1 MSAVC
6 VPPLLVVIVSFEAA
20 VEGEAVVLTWTTDR
34 STPDV
39 RFDVERKAGEAFER
53 LGGVEGSAEATPT
66 FTFRVTGLARGTHTF
81 RLKQVDVNGSFQYSD
96 EVTVLLV
103 PGDVVVEPA
112 FPNPFRATTTLQ
124 FAVASEQ
131 EVVAELYDVI
141 GRRVRTLYAG
151 IPAANALQTL
161 RIGGDGLTSGLYVV
175 RITGA
180 GGFSTTEMV
189 LLLK

>member
-1 MSAVC
+1 MSAAC
-6 VPPLLVVIVSFEAA
+6 VSSLRVEIVSFEAA
-20 VEGEAVVLTWTTDR
+20 VEDETVVLTWTTDR

-53 LGGVEGSAEATPT
+53 LGGVEGSADAAPT

-81 RLKQVDVNGSFQYSD
+81 RLKQVDVNGSFRYSD

-103 PGDVVVEPA
+103 PGEVVVESA
-112 FPNPFRATTTLQ
+112 FPNPFRATTTLR

-131 EVVAELYDVI
+131 EVVAELYDVM
-141 GRRVRTLYAG
+141 GRRVQTLYAG
-151 IPAANALQTL
+151 IPTANALQTL
-161 RIGGDGLTSGLYVV
+161 RIDGNGLPSGLYVV